1 MHRALKPE
9 NILLN
14 SVGPFVLT
22 DFGLCHTFG
31 RSVEEQPWR
40 VAGIPDWELAEDYDP
55 TGHDEA
61 GGGDKTRLFCGTPN
75 YIAPE
80 VYGEAS
86 NGWYSYPA
94 DVWSFG
100 IILYEMLHGKVWDVC
115 MPNRR
120 VQCSPSVAPV
130 AFRVEPRTSR

>member
-1 MHRALKPE
+1 MHRDLKPE

-14 SVGPFVLT
+14 VVGNFVLT

-40 VAGIPDWELAEDYDP
+40 VAGVPDWELAEDYDP
-55 TGHDEA
+55 EGHDEA

-80 VYGEAS
+80 VYGKGS

-100 IILYEMLHGKVWDVC
+100 IILYEMLHGKVCVVSNCRD
-115 MPNRR
+115 PALTF
-120 VQCSPSVAPV
+120 QY
-130 AFRVEPRTSR
+130 TSCRLG